1 MTIVDSKLTHNKKYM
16 VPALDFTPVDVSG
29 LGLTAE
35 PGATFSLLPSAQV
48 DTRLLTDLDIC
59 SKVTDDG
66 TATFNLTPTVEGDTM
81 TFNLTPVVPQNL
93 TPVVRQQQPSTP
105 AQYPSSQLELNFTR
119 ELDSGGVDPQHVI
132 AFSPPLNI
140 SSSGSLT
147 PDFTGLLPPPPPQG
161 MKTGT
166 SASKPLAQPG
176 QERPA
181 SYPPNTT
188 SQFSPTSLGS
198 TVFSPTTLA
207 TAPPAFLEPFFG
219 KPASQPLN
227 LSPPPT
233 SQLSL
238 LLQSPRHSPPQY
250 APPPPPYKSPTY
262 PPSGLLLGTQ
272 PFSSDVL
279 RIAPSVTLTKKPRS
293 STDARSTPATSQ
305 PSVSPVYS
313 QKMPT
318 SQILLHSAPPPQ
330 PGALSKP
337 AHPSTSP
344 SSSIQMI
351 SSVSPA
357 PHQSPSSKSS
367 SSQIAALQNPHSM
380 AITGV
385 QQLLAMSHAPVMGP
399 IQTSPRP
406 SKSQVSPKASPQ
418 KHQRSPSHQKPSTSP
433 VASSHLS
440 PSSQFLGQKSPPFTQ
455 VNSGVGYHSDPSL
468 KVPSFTLED
477 LKDLPGVNLKK
488 NTVDLNTYVTAV
500 ARNMHPNFANVDSY
514 AERCLACIV
523 RKIRS
528 NLPTLKALEMIT
540 RSSRMSITDPGCI
553 LVPRMK
559 DGRITIARPG
569 GGAGGTKK
577 IHPHLALVQIFK
589 NPSVTNHNLLMNT
602 DACSSP
608 FQGEGD
614 LVCISPLHY
623 FVEEKRSK
631 PPVVVKKRIQ
641 PSDSFDI
648 QGSNMGE
655 PVIAPVQSHYQPVPP
670 VAKQTLSSDDG
681 ADLLSDES
689 DDDTD
694 WVEKWNTE
702 SVAPASSGINE
713 FKEEEILRQI
723 QLLCLKTDAGGGR
736 EYIKADDSIV
746 REMNVKEDLMMLLKG
761 KYNLE
766 GLKDAV
772 RPKKTPVA
780 KSSAPAAKAKRP
792 YNRKVVA
799 KSVKKKNPMEAWVS
813 EPLGGGQ
820 IKSSEQ
826 HSTVKPIATPEAV
839 PVKTDEDE
847 TVIQSLLDD
856 IKGSF
861 EDQFEMDLDPFGNTV
876 GPSFASQDFGM
887 TSSFNLGNFDEDSFS
902 SSGPSSRE
910 MFQQSVQS
918 QQSGG
923 VASVSSDAMF
933 SGVGGMVEDPATEP
947 VWSSTDQDFGQQEYL
962 SGGDSMSQD
971 QFLKMFDDN

>member
-1 MTIVDSKLTHNKKYM
+1 
-16 VPALDFTPVDVSG
+16 
-29 LGLTAE
+29 
-35 PGATFSLLPSAQV
+35 
-48 DTRLLTDLDIC
+48 
-59 SKVTDDG
+59 
-66 TATFNLTPTVEGDTM
+66 
-81 TFNLTPVVPQNL
+81 
-93 TPVVRQQQPSTP
+93 
-105 AQYPSSQLELNFTR
+105 
-119 ELDSGGVDPQHVI
+119 
-132 AFSPPLNI
+132 
-140 SSSGSLT
+140 
-147 PDFTGLLPPPPPQG
+147 
-161 MKTGT
+161 
-166 SASKPLAQPG
+166 
-176 QERPA
+176 
-181 SYPPNTT
+181 
-188 SQFSPTSLGS
+188 
-198 TVFSPTTLA
+198 
-207 TAPPAFLEPFFG
+207 
-219 KPASQPLN
+219 
-227 LSPPPT
+227 
-233 SQLSL
+233 
-238 LLQSPRHSPPQY
+238 
-250 APPPPPYKSPTY
+250 
-262 PPSGLLLGTQ
+262 
-272 PFSSDVL
+272 
-279 RIAPSVTLTKKPRS
+279 
-293 STDARSTPATSQ
+293 
-305 PSVSPVYS
+305 
-313 QKMPT
+313 
-318 SQILLHSAPPPQ
+318 
-330 PGALSKP
+330 
-337 AHPSTSP
+337 
-344 SSSIQMI
+344 
-351 SSVSPA
+351 
-357 PHQSPSSKSS
+357 
-367 SSQIAALQNPHSM
+367 M

-418 KHQRSPSHQKPSTSP
+418 IHHRSPSHQKPSTSP
-433 VASSHLS
+433 VAPTHPS
-440 PSSQFLGQKSPPFTQ
+440 PSQFLGQKSPPFTQ
-455 VNSGVGYHSDPSL
+455 VNSGAGYQTDPSL
-468 KVPSFTLED
+468 KVPNYTLED

-540 RSSRMSITDPGCI
+540 KSSRVPTTDPGCI

-641 PSDSFDI
+641 PPDSFDT
-648 QGSNMGE
+648 QGSVRE
-655 PVIAPVQSHYQPVPP
+655 PAAAHVQSHYQQRPASVP
-670 VAKQTLSSDDG
+670 VAKPSLGSDDDG
-681 ADLLSDES
+681 DLLSES

-694 WVEKWNTE
+694 WVDKWNTE

-713 FKEEEILRQI
+713 FKEEEILKQI
-723 QLLCLKTDAGGGR
+723 QLLCLKTDAGGGS

-772 RPKKTPVA
+772 RPKKIAPT
-780 KSSAPAAKAKRP
+780 KPAAPVLKAKRP
-792 YNRKVVA
+792 YNRKVVV
-799 KSVKKKNPMEAWVS
+799 KSAKKKNPMEAWVS
-813 EPLGGGQ
+813 EPKAAGQ
-820 IKSSEQ
+820 SKPSEQ
-826 HSTVKPIATPEAV
+826 PTVKPLPTPEAA
-839 PVKTDEDE
+839 PAKTDEDE

-887 TSSFNLGNFDEDSFS
+887 TSSFNLGNFDEDSFGS
-902 SSGPSSRE
+902 TGPPSRE
-910 MFQQSVQS
+910 MFQQSGQS

-933 SGVGGMVEDPATEP
+933 SGVGGMVEDRVTEP

>member
-1 MTIVDSKLTHNKKYM
+1 
-16 VPALDFTPVDVSG
+16 
-29 LGLTAE
+29 
-35 PGATFSLLPSAQV
+35 
-48 DTRLLTDLDIC
+48 
-59 SKVTDDG
+59 
-66 TATFNLTPTVEGDTM
+66 
-81 TFNLTPVVPQNL
+81 
-93 TPVVRQQQPSTP
+93 
-105 AQYPSSQLELNFTR
+105 
-119 ELDSGGVDPQHVI
+119 
-132 AFSPPLNI
+132 
-140 SSSGSLT
+140 
-147 PDFTGLLPPPPPQG
+147 
-161 MKTGT
+161 
-166 SASKPLAQPG
+166 
-176 QERPA
+176 
-181 SYPPNTT
+181 
-188 SQFSPTSLGS
+188 
-198 TVFSPTTLA
+198 
-207 TAPPAFLEPFFG
+207 
-219 KPASQPLN
+219 
-227 LSPPPT
+227 
-233 SQLSL
+233 
-238 LLQSPRHSPPQY
+238 
-250 APPPPPYKSPTY
+250 
-262 PPSGLLLGTQ
+262 
-272 PFSSDVL
+272 
-279 RIAPSVTLTKKPRS
+279 
-293 STDARSTPATSQ
+293 
-305 PSVSPVYS
+305 
-313 QKMPT
+313 
-318 SQILLHSAPPPQ
+318 
-330 PGALSKP
+330 
-337 AHPSTSP
+337 
-344 SSSIQMI
+344 
-351 SSVSPA
+351 
-357 PHQSPSSKSS
+357 
-367 SSQIAALQNPHSM
+367 M

-418 KHQRSPSHQKPSTSP
+418 IHQRSPSHQKPSTSP
-433 VASSHLS
+433 VAPTHPS
-440 PSSQFLGQKSPPFTQ
+440 PSQFLGQKSPPFTQ
-455 VNSGVGYHSDPSL
+455 VNSGAGYQTDPSL
-468 KVPSFTLED
+468 KVPNYTLED

-540 RSSRMSITDPGCI
+540 KSSRVPTTDPGCI

-641 PSDSFDI
+641 PPDSFDT
-648 QGSNMGE
+648 QGSVRE
-655 PVIAPVQSHYQPVPP
+655 PAAAHVQSHYQQRPASVP
-670 VAKQTLSSDDG
+670 VAKPSLGSDDDG
-681 ADLLSDES
+681 DLLSES

-713 FKEEEILRQI
+713 FKEEEILKQI
-723 QLLCLKTDAGGGR
+723 QLLCLKTDAGGGS

-772 RPKKTPVA
+772 RPKKIAPT
-780 KSSAPAAKAKRP
+780 KPAAPVLKAKRP
-792 YNRKVVA
+792 YNRKVVV
-799 KSVKKKNPMEAWVS
+799 KSAKKKNPMEAWVS
-813 EPLGGGQ
+813 EPKAAGQ
-820 IKSSEQ
+820 SKPSEQ
-826 HSTVKPIATPEAV
+826 PTVKPLPTPEAA
-839 PVKTDEDE
+839 PAKTDEDE

-887 TSSFNLGNFDEDSFS
+887 TSSFNLGNFDEDSFGS
-902 SSGPSSRE
+902 TGPPSRE
-910 MFQQSVQS
+910 MFQQSGQS

-933 SGVGGMVEDPATEP
+933 SGVGGMVEDRVTEP

>member
-1 MTIVDSKLTHNKKYM
+1 
-16 VPALDFTPVDVSG
+16 
-29 LGLTAE
+29 
-35 PGATFSLLPSAQV
+35 
-48 DTRLLTDLDIC
+48 
-59 SKVTDDG
+59 
-66 TATFNLTPTVEGDTM
+66 
-81 TFNLTPVVPQNL
+81 
-93 TPVVRQQQPSTP
+93 
-105 AQYPSSQLELNFTR
+105 
-119 ELDSGGVDPQHVI
+119 
-132 AFSPPLNI
+132 
-140 SSSGSLT
+140 
-147 PDFTGLLPPPPPQG
+147 
-161 MKTGT
+161 
-166 SASKPLAQPG
+166 
-176 QERPA
+176 
-181 SYPPNTT
+181 
-188 SQFSPTSLGS
+188 
-198 TVFSPTTLA
+198 
-207 TAPPAFLEPFFG
+207 
-219 KPASQPLN
+219 
-227 LSPPPT
+227 
-233 SQLSL
+233 
-238 LLQSPRHSPPQY
+238 
-250 APPPPPYKSPTY
+250 
-262 PPSGLLLGTQ
+262 
-272 PFSSDVL
+272 
-279 RIAPSVTLTKKPRS
+279 
-293 STDARSTPATSQ
+293 
-305 PSVSPVYS
+305 
-313 QKMPT
+313 
-318 SQILLHSAPPPQ
+318 
-330 PGALSKP
+330 
-337 AHPSTSP
+337 
-344 SSSIQMI
+344 
-351 SSVSPA
+351 
-357 PHQSPSSKSS
+357 
-367 SSQIAALQNPHSM
+367 
-380 AITGV
+380 
-385 QQLLAMSHAPVMGP
+385 
-399 IQTSPRP
+399 
-406 SKSQVSPKASPQ
+406 
-418 KHQRSPSHQKPSTSP
+418 
-433 VASSHLS
+433 
-440 PSSQFLGQKSPPFTQ
+440 

-468 KVPSFTLED
+468 KVPNFTLED

-540 RSSRMSITDPGCI
+540 KSSRVSITDPGCI

-602 DACSSP
+602 EACSSP

-641 PSDSFDI
+641 PSDAFDPP
-648 QGSNMGE
+648 GSNTRE
-655 PVIAPVQSHYQPVPP
+655 PVVAPVQSNYQRPAAVPVSKPM
-670 VAKQTLSSDDG
+670 LSSDDG

-772 RPKKTPVA
+772 RPKKTSTA
-780 KSSAPAAKAKRP
+780 KQSTPAAKAKRP

-813 EPLGGGQ
+813 EPLTGGQ
-820 IKSSEQ
+820 SKSSEQ
-826 HSTVKPIATPEAV
+826 STAVKPLATPEAV

-887 TSSFNLGNFDEDSFS
+887 TSSFNLANFDEDSFS
-902 SSGPSSRE
+902 STGPSSRE
-910 MFQQSVQS
+910 MFHQNGQS